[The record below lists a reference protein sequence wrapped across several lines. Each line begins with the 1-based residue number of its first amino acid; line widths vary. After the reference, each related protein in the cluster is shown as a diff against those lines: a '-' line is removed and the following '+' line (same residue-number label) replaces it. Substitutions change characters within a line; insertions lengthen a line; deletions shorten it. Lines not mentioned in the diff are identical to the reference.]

1 MRKFIAFQLILAISI
16 LLLPAK
22 DATASIAEDYEYYKK
37 YPLYSKYEKY
47 KKYQKYKKYKKYK
60 QYLEIK
66 EKFGFN
72 DPAVRIAAKDAYNKY
87 KLYKKDPGRYHYY
100 AGHHQQY
107 QNYSEY
113 KKYSK
118 YKSYSKYK
126 KYKKYKKYSKY
137 NKSKYEKYKKY
148 GSREYKAGYE
158 RYKTFMNDLGHVTS
172 NRGAEIR
179 VGLWSYSKEDMQ
191 ETPFKITAN
200 KDFEVTDCNGT
211 TIGEVPVGENA
222 RVTYVGDPEGTLQV
236 YNNNDIP
243 IIPTTDV
250 ESGQVC
256 FEASDG
262 DSEDMIFDANKPSS
276 EYDNYRG
283 KIKLQYSES
292 GDNETQEGGSK
303 RIWVI
308 NALPLEHYIW
318 GFGEIGGGVT
328 EHSKAMLVAARTYAR
343 WYMEYSTK
351 WAAEGFHLLSTSSSQ
366 IYRGYDYEKDHD
378 TIPDLARRTN
388 GIVMKNSEGDFV
400 LAAYCSWSD
409 GSTRKYEDGHWGG
422 TCREK
427 TSGSIS
433 SVYPELSAVND
444 PYGKHPTLGTC
455 ALAASG
461 NHMVGM
467 IANGSLIMAR
477 DHDKS
482 YTAILSHYY
491 HDISIIKEY

>member
-1 MRKFIAFQLILAISI
+1 
-16 LLLPAK
+16 
-22 DATASIAEDYEYYKK
+22 
-37 YPLYSKYEKY
+37 
-47 KKYQKYKKYKKYK
+47 
-60 QYLEIK
+60 
-66 EKFGFN
+66 
-72 DPAVRIAAKDAYNKY
+72 
-87 KLYKKDPGRYHYY
+87 
-100 AGHHQQY
+100 
-107 QNYSEY
+107 
-113 KKYSK
+113 
-118 YKSYSKYK
+118 
-126 KYKKYKKYSKY
+126 
-137 NKSKYEKYKKY
+137 
-148 GSREYKAGYE
+148 
-158 RYKTFMNDLGHVTS
+158 
-172 NRGAEIR
+172 
-179 VGLWSYSKEDMQ
+179 
-191 ETPFKITAN
+191 
-200 KDFEVTDCNGT
+200 
-211 TIGEVPVGENA
+211 
-222 RVTYVGDPEGTLQV
+222 
-236 YNNNDIP
+236 
-243 IIPTTDV
+243 
-250 ESGQVC
+250 
-256 FEASDG
+256 
-262 DSEDMIFDANKPSS
+262 
-276 EYDNYRG
+276 
-283 KIKLQYSES
+283 
-292 GDNETQEGGSK
+292 
-303 RIWVI
+303 
-308 NALPLEHYIW
+308 
-318 GFGEIGGGVT
+318 
-328 EHSKAMLVAARTYAR
+328 MLVAARTYAR